1 MKFSFLLYMLNRK
14 LKGAAKK
21 SAEFRN
27 RLAEKNFTL
36 QIRTEDSKRAR
47 FFTFNNG
54 EVESKGSTID
64 NAQISLI
71 WSDADTGFK
80 TMTAKD
86 GNASMKALQD
96 GKLKLDG
103 DAQLALWFT
112 ETIKQMMK
120 A

>member
-1 MKFSFLLYMLNRK
+1 MKFSFLLYMLAKK
-14 LKGAAKK
+14 LKSTAKK
-21 SAEFRN
+21 NPDFKK
-27 RLAEKNFTL
+27 RLAEKDFTL
-36 QIRTEDSKRAR
+36 QIRTEDNKKAR
-47 FFTFNNG
+47 FFTFTNG
-54 EVESKGSTID
+54 DVESKGALAE

-71 WSDADTGFK
+71 WSDAATGFK

-86 GNASMKALQD
+86 GNASMKALQE